1 MSNIDIQVIYTQEK
15 QGISKN
21 GKAYQIL
28 EVTFKNL
35 TMGGKA
41 ESKQLFDFVV
51 DKAMWKTLVE
61 AKAGDTFTV
70 EREKD
75 KREGKYWDWVS
86 IARQDHPVA
95 DTTVVNNFGGKPAP
109 RSNYETPEERATK
122 QRYII
127 RQSCL
132 NVAVQVAP
140 VSTPETIIKMAKE
153 FEKYVL
159 SGFDDATSQQADI
172 NIADM
177 SDDIPF

>member
-1 MSNIDIQVIYTQEK
+1 MSNIDIQVLYTQEK
-15 QGISKN
+15 QGTSKT
-21 GKAYQIL
+21 GKTYQIL

-51 DKAMWKTLVE
+51 DKSMWKTLVE
-61 AKAGDTFTV
+61 SKPGDTFTI

-75 KREGKYWDWVS
+75 KREGKYWDWVG
-86 IARQDHPVA
+86 IARQDNPPA
-95 DTTVVNNFGGKPAP
+95 DSPAPAFIVNKTAP
-109 RSNYETPEERATK
+109 RSNYETPEERAIK

-132 NVAVQVAP
+132 NVAVQI
-140 VSTPETIIKMAKE
+140 TPGSPPEAVVKMAKE
-153 FEKYVL
+153 FEDYVL
-159 SGFDDATSQQADI
+159 SPFDTPTPAAISVG
-172 NIADM
+172 DM